1 MIIMAKVYKFRGKT
15 TEELQDMNLEEF
27 SKLLKSRQRRALK
40 RGMTVVEKKLLENI
54 RKMKGKDKMVRTHCR
69 DMIVVPEM
77 IGTKLGVHNGHE
89 FTMVIISESML
100 GHRLGEFAMTR
111 KNVKHSSPGL
121 GATRSSKF
129 VPLK

>member
-1 MIIMAKVYKFRGKT
+1 MAKIVKFRGKT
-15 TEELQDMNLEEF
+15 IEELQEMNLEDF
-27 SKLLKSRQRRALK
+27 SKLLKSRQRRALR
-40 RGMTVVEKKLLENI
+40 RGLTKAEKKLLENV
-54 RKMKGKDKMVRTHCR
+54 RRSKGKDKMVRTHCR
-69 DMIVVPEM
+69 DMPVLPEM
-77 IGTKLGVHNGHE
+77 VGVKMGVHNGHE
-89 FTMVIISESML
+89 FVMVIINESML

>member
-1 MIIMAKVYKFRGKT
+1 MAKIVKFKGKT
-15 TEELQDMNLEEF
+15 IEELQEMNLEDF
-27 SKLLKSRQRRALK
+27 SKLLTSRPRRALR
-40 RGMTVVEKKLLENI
+40 RGLTAAEKKLLENV
-54 RKMKGKDKMVRTHCR
+54 RKTRGRDKMVRTHCR
-69 DMIVVPEM
+69 DMIVLPEM
-77 IGTKLGVHNGHE
+77 VGTKMGIHNGHE
-89 FTMVIISESML
+89 FVMVIINESML